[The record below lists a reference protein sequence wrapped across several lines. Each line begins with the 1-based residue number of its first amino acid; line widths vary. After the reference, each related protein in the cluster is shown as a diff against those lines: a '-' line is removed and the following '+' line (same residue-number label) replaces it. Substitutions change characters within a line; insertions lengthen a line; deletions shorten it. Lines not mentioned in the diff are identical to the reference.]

1 MSSCGTCQH
10 FGRAYGFTDSQSGFV
25 YAPCTWSQGRDIPT
39 AMSGIETET
48 PEDGGS
54 ECPCWE
60 SLTDGEG

>member
-10 FGRAYGFTDSQSGFV
+10 FGRAYGFTYSQSGVV

-39 AMSGIETET
+39 AMSDLETET

-54 ECPCWE
+54 ECLCWE
-60 SLTDGEG
+60 PLTEGEA